1 MTSFDARRK
10 VFAMSKAKQPAL
22 AGWLERVRHFL
33 EELPVEGVS
42 PRPLVHWLRRVAQF
56 LWLVWRGFSLN
67 RCPVRAA
74 ALSYTTLLALIP
86 LLAVVLSVSKNL
98 LHDSSAD
105 LVPKLMD
112 KLVTAV
118 APELE
123 FMPVDE
129 EDADAPTRGQVVVSS
144 RARQEAVQQIQ
155 TFIDHINAG
164 ALGVVGS
171 AFLVV
176 VVIRL
181 LTTIEQAFNDIWGV
195 AQGRSIWRKVVYY
208 WTTITLGP
216 MLLLLAM
223 YMTGRAEFLSLVGK
237 LQLAPSF
244 DKLLLHLVPFVVLW
258 IGFSLAYAL
267 MPNTR
272 VRVNAA
278 IAGGV
283 FGGTLWQLNNLLST
297 LYVSRVVTYSKIYG
311 ALGIIPVLLVG
322 LYFSWL
328 IVLLG
333 AQVSYATQ
341 NIRNYLQQRAS
352 ERIDQ
357 EGREL
362 LACRVVLMACH
373 NFMRGLNPPSV
384 QEIADQLGA
393 SPQWLNQLVYRLI
406 EGGVLSEVSSDE
418 PGLQPARPPESITVA
433 DVLHL
438 IRTSNGSWS
447 ETTERG
453 RTHESMKD
461 LLGKLHTA
469 ERTSPA
475 NLRFSELVEREEIR
489 SR

>member
-1 MTSFDARRK
+1 
-10 VFAMSKAKQPAL
+10 MSKAKQPTL
-22 AGWLERVRHFL
+22 AEWLERARHFL

-42 PRPLVHWLRRVAQF
+42 PRPLVHGLRRTVHF
-56 LWLVWRGFSLN
+56 VWLVWRGFSVN

-98 LHDSSAD
+98 LHDESAD

-112 KLVTAV
+112 RLVTAV

-129 EDADAPTRGQVVVSS
+129 EDADAPTQGHVVVSS
-144 RARQEAVQQIQ
+144 HARQEAVQRIQ

-171 AFLVV
+171 AFLIF

-195 AQGRSIWRKVVYY
+195 PRGRSIWRKVVYY

-216 MLLLLAM
+216 VLLLLAI

-237 LQLAPSF
+237 MQLAPWF
-244 DKLLLHLVPFVVLW
+244 DKFVFHLVPFVVLW
-258 IGFSLAYAL
+258 IGFSLGYAL

-272 VRVNAA
+272 VRAKAA

-333 AQVSYATQ
+333 AQVSYAAQ

-362 LACRVVLMACH
+362 LACRVVLMACR
-373 NFMRGLNPPSV
+373 NFMRGLRPPSV
-384 QEIADQLGA
+384 QEIADQLSA
-393 SPQWLNQLVYRLI
+393 SPQWLNQLVQRLT

-438 IRTSNGSWS
+438 VRTSNGASG

-453 RTHESMKD
+453 KTHESMKD
-461 LLGKLHTA
+461 LLGKLYATV
-469 ERTSPA
+469 RTSPA
-475 NLRFSELVEREEIR
+475 NLRFSELVERDEGT
-489 SR
+489 

>member
-1 MTSFDARRK
+1 LTSFDVRRK
-10 VFAMSKAKQPAL
+10 VFAMAKVKQPTL
-22 AGWLERVRHFL
+22 TVWLERARHFL

-42 PRPLVHWLRRVAQF
+42 PRPLLHSLRRAVQF
-56 LWLVWRGFSLN
+56 LWLVWRGFSQN

-112 KLVTAV
+112 KLVTTV

-123 FMPVDE
+123 FMPVDQDDE
-129 EDADAPTRGQVVVSS
+129 TAPAHGQVVISS
-144 RARQEAVQQIQ
+144 HARQEAVQQIQ
-155 TFIDHINAG
+155 TFIDHIHAG
-164 ALGVVGS
+164 TLGVVGS

-176 VVIRL
+176 VAIRL
-181 LTTIEQAFNDIWGV
+181 LMTIEQAFNDIWGV
-195 AQGRSIWRKVVYY
+195 ARGRSIWRKVVYY

-216 MLLLLAM
+216 MLLFLAI

-237 LQLAPSF
+237 LQVAPWF
-244 DKLLLHLVPFVVLW
+244 DKLVLHLVPFVVLW
-258 IGFSLAYAL
+258 IGFSLGYAL

-272 VRVNAA
+272 VRAQAA
-278 IAGGV
+278 IAGGI

-297 LYVSRVVTYSKIYG
+297 LYVARVVTYSKIYG

-333 AQVSYATQ
+333 AQVSYAAQ

-357 EGREL
+357 KGREL

-373 NFMRGLNPPSV
+373 NFMRGSKPPSI
-384 QEIADQLGA
+384 QEIADRLGA
-393 SPQWLNQLVYRLI
+393 SPQWLNQLVHRLT
-406 EGGVLSEVSSDE
+406 EGGVLSEVASDE
-418 PGLQPARPPESITVA
+418 AGLLPSRPPESITVA

-438 IRTSNGSWS
+438 VRTGNSASS
-447 ETTERG
+447 ERIERSKSY
-453 RTHESMKD
+453 EAMKD
-461 LLGKLHTA
+461 LLGNLYAA
-469 ERTSPA
+469 EQTSPA
-475 NLRFSELVEREEIR
+475 NLRFSELVEQED
-489 SR
+489 SSSL

>member
-1 MTSFDARRK
+1 LTSFDARRK

-22 AGWLERVRHFL
+22 ARWLEHVRNFL
-33 EELPVEGVS
+33 EDLPVEGVS
-42 PRPLVHWLRRVAQF
+42 PRPLVRWLRRGAQF
-56 LWLVWRGFSLN
+56 LWLVWRGFSQN

-86 LLAVVLSVSKNL
+86 MLAVVLSVSKNL

-112 KLVTAV
+112 KLVTMV

-123 FMPVDE
+123 FMPVDQDE
-129 EDADAPTRGQVVVSS
+129 ATAPARGQVVVSS
-144 RARQEAVQQIQ
+144 RAREEAVQQIQ
-155 TFIDHINAG
+155 TFIDHIHAG
-164 ALGVVGS
+164 TLGVVGS

-176 VVIRL
+176 VAIRL
-181 LTTIEQAFNDIWGV
+181 LMTIEQTFNDIWGV
-195 AQGRSIWRKVVYY
+195 ARGRSIWRKVVYY

-216 MLLLLAM
+216 MLLVLAI

-237 LQLAPSF
+237 LQVAPWF
-244 DKLLLHLVPFVVLW
+244 DKLVLHLVPFFVLW
-258 IGFSLAYAL
+258 IGFSLGYAL

-272 VRVNAA
+272 VRAKAA
-278 IAGGV
+278 IAGGI

-333 AQVSYATQ
+333 AQVSYAAQ

-362 LACRVVLMACH
+362 LACRIVLMACL
-373 NFMRGLNPPSV
+373 NFTRGLKPPSV

-393 SPQWLNQLVYRLI
+393 SPQWLNQLVERLT

-438 IRTSNGSWS
+438 VRTSNGSSS
-447 ETTERG
+447 ETTG
-453 RTHESMKD
+453 RSKPQGSMKD
-461 LLGKLHTA
+461 LLSKLYAA
-469 ERTSPA
+469 EQTSPA
-475 NLRFSELVEREEIR
+475 NLRFNELVEQEEEKAR
-489 SR
+489 

>member
-1 MTSFDARRK
+1 MA
-10 VFAMSKAKQPAL
+10 KAKQTAL
-22 AGWLERVRHFL
+22 TVWLERGRRFL
-33 EELPVEGVS
+33 EEIPVEGVS
-42 PRPLVHWLRRVAQF
+42 ARPLVHWLRRAVQF
-56 LWLVWRGFSLN
+56 SWLVWRGFSQN

-86 LLAVVLSVSKNL
+86 MLAVVLSVSKNL
-98 LHDSSAD
+98 LHDESAD

-112 KLVTAV
+112 KLVTSV

-123 FMPVDE
+123 FMPVDKSGE
-129 EDADAPTRGQVVVSS
+129 NAPAHGQVVVASH
-144 RARQEAVQQIQ
+144 AREEAVQRIQ

-176 VVIRL
+176 VAIRL

-195 AQGRSIWRKVVYY
+195 ARGRSIWRKVVYY

-216 MLLLLAM
+216 VLLLLAM

-237 LQLAPSF
+237 MQLAPWI
-244 DKLLLHLVPFVVLW
+244 DKLVLHLVPFVVLW
-258 IGFSLAYAL
+258 VGFSLGYTL
-267 MPNTR
+267 MPNTQ
-272 VRVNAA
+272 VRAKAA

-341 NIRNYLQQRAS
+341 NVRSYLQQRAS

-362 LACRVVLMACH
+362 LGCRIVLMACQ
-373 NFMRGLNPPSV
+373 NFVRGRNPPSIV
-384 QEIADQLGA
+384 EIADRLGA
-393 SPQWLNQLVYRLI
+393 SPQWLNQLVHQLT
-406 EGGVLSEVSSDE
+406 EGGVLSEIASDE
-418 PGLQPARPPESITVA
+418 LSLQPARPPESITVA
-433 DVLHL
+433 DVLRVM
-438 IRTSNGSWS
+438 RTGNDFSGESADRS
-447 ETTERG
+447 RG
-453 RTHESMKD
+453 VGVMKNVLNELYD
-461 LLGKLHTA
+461 A

-475 NLRFSELVEREEIR
+475 NLNFGELVERAD
-489 SR
+489 SASH